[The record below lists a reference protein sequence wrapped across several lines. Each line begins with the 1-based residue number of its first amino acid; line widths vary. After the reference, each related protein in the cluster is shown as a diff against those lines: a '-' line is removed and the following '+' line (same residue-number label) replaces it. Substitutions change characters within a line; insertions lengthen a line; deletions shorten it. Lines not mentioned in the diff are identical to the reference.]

1 MYSQE
6 EELYFQET
14 PRGEKMSNRVA
25 SRAEEK
31 VDKSSK
37 SKDKPLADSRLTK
50 LSKSSM
56 LIDSNLLKLDEVLRE
71 MDHISTKPRP
81 TAVSREEIH
90 PQVES
95 DDRVVMLNNKRVKF

>member
-1 MYSQE
+1 MAS
-6 EELYFQET
+6 
-14 PRGEKMSNRVA
+14 RVA

-31 VDKSSK
+31 VDKSP
-37 SKDKPLADSRLTK
+37 KDKDRPLADSRLTK

-56 LIDSNLLKLDEVLRE
+56 LIDSNLQKLDEALRE

-90 PQVES
+90 PQLES
-95 DDRVVMLNNKRVKF
+95 DRVVMLNNKRVKF